1 MLAAMAGADGFTG
14 ALWNA
19 PLLGV
24 AALVSALLPSAY
36 EIMERRPILNPAVAT
51 AFAVLAGFCVLE
63 VGRGPP
69 LTFIYFRF

>member
-1 MLAAMAGADGFTG
+1 M
-14 ALWNA
+14 N
-19 PLLGV
+19 
-24 AALVSALLPSAY
+24 VSGGP
-36 EIMERRPILNPAVAT
+36 RPTSSTQKPASTANAVAT